1 MSRNIGESRSE
12 LLAWLNELLHLNYK
26 KIEECGTGAAYCQIL
41 DSIYGDIPMQRVK
54 FNTTSEYEY
63 HTNYKILQ
71 SCFRKHG
78 IEKPVNVERLVKCR
92 FQDNLEFLQWL
103 KKYWAQTKDSSP
115 YDAEA
120 RRKHRAVSSG
130 PTMVGGAS
138 ATVRRKSSMP
148 ASTSINSNGMHRPS
162 PTFGSGSIPGRRT
175 VSDQYITLQTE
186 LAQAQDKVRTLESE
200 SSRYRETVNL
210 LERERDF
217 YFGKLRDIEILVLST
232 QDLIK
237 EGVFEHAEGMG
248 ELDKFLNKVTQ
259 ILYAAA
265 DSQEGPEVPADN
277 GIINNNHAE
286 GYINDTPADTNAL
299 VTNIN
304 ETNMNTAVHQGAH
317 VISGGVAT
325 GSGAG
330 AAAEVGN
337 IISNNPVENPFG
349 GDGNYTGTFD
359 SHTVYPIRPTQNLIT
374 DEETF

>member
-130 PTMVGGAS
+130 PTMVSGTSG
-138 ATVRRKSSMP
+138 TVRRKSSMP

-162 PTFGSGSIPGRRT
+162 PTFSSGSMPARRV

-200 SSRYRETVNL
+200 SNRYRETVNL

-265 DSQEGPEVPADN
+265 DSQEGPEIPGDN
-277 GIINNNHAE
+277 DMNNNQAE
-286 GYINDTPADTNAL
+286 GYINGTPADTNAL
-299 VTNIN
+299 GADIN
-304 ETNMNTAVHQGAH
+304 DNNMHMAVHQGAAMS
-317 VISGGVAT
+317 SGSNG
-325 GSGAG
+325 
-330 AAAEVGN
+330 AEVRN

-349 GDGNYTGTFD
+349 GDGNYTSTID